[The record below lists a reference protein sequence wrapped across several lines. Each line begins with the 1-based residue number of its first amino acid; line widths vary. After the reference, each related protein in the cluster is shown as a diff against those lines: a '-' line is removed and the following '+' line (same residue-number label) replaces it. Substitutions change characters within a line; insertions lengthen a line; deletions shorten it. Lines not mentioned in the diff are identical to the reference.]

1 MDQQDSQHVL
11 ELWKALVGGKTFGW
25 RFAMIWDDLRCHVNS
40 NNHIPY
46 LGPWL
51 VRSSKRNRGLT
62 KTGKKSH
69 FLQFTPWDWWIS
81 PGRHSVLSWCRS
93 STFSCHLL
101 PHLMDCRGRFVE
113 TNMDKHLRHSW
124 NHVMFARHSWWCL
137 CHGVAT
143 EMGELRY
150 HFIVCASFSM
160 AKSKYLM
167 IRCFKNVTLKI
178 VLQI

>member
-46 LGPWL
+46 GPWL
-51 VRSSKRNRGLT
+51 VRSSKRNRWLK
-62 KTGKKSH
+62 KTRKKSH
-69 FLQFTPWDWWIS
+69 FFQFTPWDWWIT

-137 CHGVAT
+137 SWGCHGDGGAPLSFHC
-143 EMGELRY
+143 MCELFY
-150 HFIVCASFSM
+150 
-160 AKSKYLM
+160 SKIQIYLM
-167 IRCFKNVTLKI
+167 IRYC
-178 VLQI
+178 VLRM